1 MENKKL
7 TKELIDSVRHIDGF
21 PIGSDEDI
29 MELSDAPYYTACP
42 NPFINDFIDKY
53 GKKYDEENDNY
64 HREPFAYD
72 VIEGKTDPIYNA
84 HSYHTKVPYKAI
96 MRYILHYTEP
106 GDIVFDGFAGS
117 GMTGIASQ
125 MCGDADSETKMTI
138 ENEVKNVKWGY
149 RYPILN
155 DISTYAAFTES
166 NYNKGV
172 DIEFE
177 QEANKL
183 LDKFKNK
190 YGYLY
195 ETNHVIDGVVQ
206 KNVIGNNIVGNV
218 KYIVWSD
225 VFTCDNCAEEF
236 VFYKEALDKK
246 TKKTLKEFNCPN
258 CNKEISR
265 KTITRV
271 CESIFDENKN
281 ETRVHPKKVPVL
293 INYIVDKTRYF
304 KEPDKFDLEKIEEV
318 KSMNIDTYLNQKLI
332 EEGDKTRELINNSIL
347 RYSDIYFR
355 KSLLIIDSLFK
366 ETSNNKI
373 RFWINSALPKLTV
386 LNRYM
391 PEHGSRA
398 LVGPMSGTYYAP
410 PISVENNVFMQL
422 EFQLKKILKVS
433 YKSCK
438 SIVSNQSSTNLSNI
452 KDNSIDYIFIDPPF
466 GDNLM
471 YSELNIIVEEW
482 LKVKTNTKNEA
493 IVNRTQRKDSKVY
506 LELMTQCLKEMYRI
520 LKPGRWITI
529 EFHNSKNT
537 IWNMIQ
543 ESIIRAGFVT
553 ADVRIL
559 NKGKGTINQF
569 NAKGAVKHDLVISA
583 YKPKESFMNRFLLK
597 MGTEEAVWNFVT
609 EHLRNLPVVINNGS
623 RIEKITERENY
634 LLFDRMVAFHV
645 QNGISVPLDAGDFY
659 SGLDERFIERDGMYF
674 LPDQVNQ
681 YDEESSKYE
690 SIEQL
695 SFIVIDEKTAIQWI
709 RTKLEKE
716 SQTYQDLQ
724 PNFLKELH
732 QVKYEKLPEL
742 IEILEQNFLKDKDG
756 KWYVPDLSKQSDLD
770 KIREKSLLKEFDEY
784 LQGTKKLKQFRTE
797 SIRAGF
803 KKCWKDKAYETIV
816 KVANRL
822 PESVIQEDQT
832 LLMYYDNALMRTDIL

>member
-7 TKELIDSVRHIDGF
+7 TKELIDSVRNIDGF

-53 GKKYDEENDNY
+53 GTKYDEENDNY

-125 MCGDADSETKMTI
+125 MCGDADSETKITI
-138 ENEVKNVKWGY
+138 EKEVKNVKWGY

-166 NYNKGV
+166 NYNKG
-172 DIEFE
+172 INNEFE

-183 LDKFKNK
+183 LDKLKNE

-195 ETNHVIDGVVQ
+195 ETIHTIDGVEQ
-206 KNVIGNNIVGNV
+206 KSVTGDNIIGNI
-218 KYIVWSD
+218 KYVVWSD
-225 VFTCDNCAEEF
+225 IFSCNNCTEEF
-236 VFYKEALDKK
+236 IFYDIALDKN
-246 TKKTLKEFNCPN
+246 TQKTLKEFECPN
-258 CNKEISR
+258 CAKLLSR
-265 KTITRV
+265 SSIDRVFITK
-271 CESIFDENKN
+271 FDSSSEQIRNY
-281 ETRVHPKKVPVL
+281 PKKVPVL
-293 INYIVDKTRYF
+293 INYVVGKNRYF
-304 KEPDKFDLEKIEEV
+304 KKPDENDLEKLSQLD
-318 KSMNIDTYLNQKLI
+318 KLHIDTHMKNVEIIK
-332 EEGDKTRELINNSIL
+332 GDETGRLINNGVEKC
-347 RYSDIYFR
+347 SDIYNTR
-355 KSLLIIDSLFK
+355 ALLILDSLYK
-366 ETSNNKI
+366 NTTSNKI
-373 RFWINSALPKLTV
+373 KFWINSALPKLTI

-398 LVGPMSGTYYAP
+398 LVGPMSGTFYAP

-422 EFQLKKILKVS
+422 EFQLKKILKIL
-433 YKSCK
+433 YKPGEAL
-438 SIVSNQSSTNLSNI
+438 VTNQSSTDLSNI
-452 KDNSIDYIFIDPPF
+452 RNNSIDYIFIDPPF

-471 YSELNIIVEEW
+471 YSELNNIVEAW
-482 LKVKTNTKNEA
+482 LKVRTNSIDEA
-493 IVNRTQRKDSKVY
+493 IVNKTQKKDSKVY
-506 LELMTQCLKEMYRI
+506 LELMTRCLQEMYRI

-543 ESIIRAGFVT
+543 ESIIRAGFIT

-583 YKPKESFMNRFLLK
+583 YKPRESFMNRFMLK
-597 MGTEEAVWNFVT
+597 MGTEDAVWSFIT
-609 EHLRNLPVVINNGS
+609 EHLRNLPIVINNEN
-623 RIEKITERENY
+623 RIERIIERENY
-634 LLFDRMVAFHV
+634 LLFDRMVAFHI

-659 SGLDERFIERDGMYF
+659 RGLNERFIERDGMYF
-674 LPDQVNQ
+674 LPEQVNK
-681 YDEESSKYE
+681 YDQESSKYE

-695 SFIVIDEKTAIQWI
+695 SFIVTDEKTAIQWI
-709 RTKLEKE
+709 RTKLEDE
-716 SQTYQDLQ
+716 SQTYQDIQ
-724 PNFLKELH
+724 PKFLKELH
-732 QVKYEKLPEL
+732 QVKHEKLPEL
-742 IEILEQNFLKDKDG
+742 IDILEQNFLKDDDG
-756 KWYVPDLSKQSDLD
+756 KWYVPDLSKQSDLE
-770 KIREKSLLKEFDEY
+770 KIKEKSLLKEFDEY
-784 LQGTKKLKQFRTE
+784 LEGTKKLKQFRTE
-797 SIRAGF
+797 AIRAGF
-803 KKCWKDKAYETIV
+803 KKCWKDKEYETIV
-816 KVANRL
+816 KIANRI

-832 LLMYYDNALMRTDIL
+832 LLMYYDNALMRIEE